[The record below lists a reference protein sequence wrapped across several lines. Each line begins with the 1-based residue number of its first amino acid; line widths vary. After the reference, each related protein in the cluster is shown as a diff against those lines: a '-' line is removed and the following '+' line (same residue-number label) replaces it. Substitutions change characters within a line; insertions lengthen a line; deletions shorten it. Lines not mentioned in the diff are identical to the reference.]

1 MAIVKSEKLPRKS
14 KKILYFTY
22 SIGGLAEAGLYQY
35 ITTFQLIFLTG
46 VVKIPPEVA
55 GSITSVAILLEAA
68 CCFVVGHLS
77 DSLRWRYGR
86 RRPFIFLSAFL
97 LPFTMTANFITVQ
110 ASIQVQAV
118 YYILMGSLFW
128 IAYSLFYIPYTA
140 LGAEIAVDYDA
151 RTKLRSIA
159 RVFTIS
165 GTFIANVCPL
175 LAIGI
180 LIKAGMADGQAWLL
194 FTIFMSA
201 LVGIG
206 VYICWYNTAGT
217 ERMEF
222 PDESTQEKI
231 KKQLLDNFVSIIK
244 DFYELMRLK
253 AMAILVGTKIVF
265 MFGFT
270 LYTSGMMFFMQ
281 YALNLDIQVTSTVYM
296 VSIFASILFTPL
308 ITHWAVR
315 GGKKSLIS
323 GAMTISGLCGVLL
336 WIFGVD
342 SYVASLMYV
351 IVFTFGQAAFWQ
363 ISSAMFYDVAEAD
376 EYVSGKRREGAII
389 AFQSIVG
396 TLSASLGLQAIGLL
410 LKLAGFN
417 EALSAQSAET
427 VKMLKDIFVLFPSV
441 SLLVTTLT
449 LLAYPLSKK
458 RFELLQKA
466 LALRSR
472 GEDYSEYRTEI
483 DKWI

>member
-1 MAIVKSEKLPRKS
+1 MHNP
-14 KKILYFTY
+14 
-22 SIGGLAEAGLYQY
+22 GGLPAGPKIFCISLTAQGACRSRSLPIYNY
-35 ITTFQLIFLTG
+35 I
-46 VVKIPPEVA
+46 
-55 GSITSVAILLEAA
+55 SID
-68 CCFVVGHLS
+68 FPHGN
-77 DSLRWRYGR
+77 
-86 RRPFIFLSAFL
+86 
-97 LPFTMTANFITVQ
+97 LPSTLVANFITVQ
-110 ASIQVQAV
+110 ASIWVQII
-118 YYILMGSLFW
+118 YYVLMGSLFW

-140 LGAEIAVDYDA
+140 LGAEIALDYDA

>member
-1 MAIVKSEKLPRKS
+1 
-14 KKILYFTY
+14 
-22 SIGGLAEAGLYQY
+22 
-35 ITTFQLIFLTG
+35 
-46 VVKIPPEVA
+46 
-55 GSITSVAILLEAA
+55 
-68 CCFVVGHLS
+68 
-77 DSLRWRYGR
+77 
-86 RRPFIFLSAFL
+86 
-97 LPFTMTANFITVQ
+97 
-110 ASIQVQAV
+110 
-118 YYILMGSLFW
+118 
-128 IAYSLFYIPYTA
+128 
-140 LGAEIAVDYDA
+140 
-151 RTKLRSIA
+151 
-159 RVFTIS
+159 
-165 GTFIANVCPL
+165 
-175 LAIGI
+175 
-180 LIKAGMADGQAWLL
+180 
-194 FTIFMSA
+194 
-201 LVGIG
+201 
-206 VYICWYNTAGT
+206 
-217 ERMEF
+217 
-222 PDESTQEKI
+222 
-231 KKQLLDNFVSIIK
+231 
-244 DFYELMRLK
+244 
-253 AMAILVGTKIVF
+253 MAILVGTKIVF